1 MIEFAEQCID
11 DTILSVKGALI
22 STEAEPEPFDTEQMS
37 GYQEL
42 MSVRQTLLTLG
53 YGLMS
58 VVPVQKAILDIHETF
73 NPDQLSV
80 VKALKSSAQLFYMNK
95 GNLSLCAL
103 SILLPFF
110 AMAQERGRA
119 RDFGIEPGIFQPGKF
134 NAITD
139 VEGDSVRT

>member
-80 VKALKSSAQLFYMNK
+80 VKALKSITGTLKPIVN
-95 GNLSLCAL
+95 AL
-103 SILLPFF
+103 KS
-110 AMAQERGRA
+110 
-119 RDFGIEPGIFQPGKF
+119 
-134 NAITD
+134 
-139 VEGDSVRT
+139 SY